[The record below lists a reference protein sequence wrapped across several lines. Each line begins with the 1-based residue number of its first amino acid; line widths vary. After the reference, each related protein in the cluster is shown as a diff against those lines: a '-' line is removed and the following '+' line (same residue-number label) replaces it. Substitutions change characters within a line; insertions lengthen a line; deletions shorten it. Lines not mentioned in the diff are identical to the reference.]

1 MAKRPEPDKNAVL
14 CTTCDKQVVKN
25 EKKEWVHANA
35 RVNSHEVIKTIKYSD
50 WAAKYN
56 ADRTIVNKEGVAV
69 KGPNVKK
76 PAMTAKE
83 RVKFVEDQTK
93 KIGLPVPRRSKAD
106 VAAIRAENEADRVKA
121 AAELQARQDAME
133 EAWSQKRGYHIP
145 SVLSREPVVRPST
158 GEIYRPS
165 TGEVIH
171 QMDPS
176 SLPPKLGSPE
186 RDKLNES
193 LNHVHEDHPWVPV
206 LGEDGTIARSPVI
219 TNVRNHFGGMTN
231 WAHMLKRKRDPNNEF
246 EYKVWRAEPVANN
259 DYRGLPY
266 GVRDIT
272 RTNRYQWR
280 ISARQRYCEKCAPTI
295 TLPTGSVKPNPVK
308 SVDRPPMEELA
319 PPNKGLGDT
328 TMRDVIGLYQARAG
342 GGTGRGKQRKP
353 LEKWQEAF
361 GVDTTPPAE

>member
-35 RVNSHEVIKTIKYSD
+35 RVKSHEVIKVIKYSD

-56 ADRTIVNKEGVAV
+56 ADRTIKNKDGVAI
-69 KGPNVKK
+69 KGPGVK
-76 PAMTAKE
+76 PAKAAPKAAAKPV
-83 RVKFVEDQTK
+83 VKRKTDVEK
-93 KIGLPVPRRSKAD
+93 
-106 VAAIRAENEADRVKA
+106 AAIRAQNEADRVKA

-165 TGEVIH
+165 TGRVVD

-176 SLPPKLGSPE
+176 AIPPKLGSPE

-193 LNHVHEDHPWVPV
+193 LNHVHEDHPWAPV

-219 TNVRNHFGGMTN
+219 TNIRNHFGGMTN
-231 WAHMLKRKRDPNNEF
+231 WAHMLKRKRDPNNELEF
-246 EYKVWRAEPVANN
+246 KVWRAEPVANG

-319 PPNKGLGDT
+319 PMTNMDNT
-328 TMRDVIGLYQARAG
+328 TMEDKIGLDIAKAG
-342 GGTGRGKQRKP
+342 GKGVARQRKP

>member
-35 RVNSHEVIKTIKYSD
+35 RVKSHEVIKVIKYSD

-56 ADRTIVNKEGVAV
+56 ADRTIKNKDGVAI
-69 KGPNVKK
+69 KGPGVK
-76 PAMTAKE
+76 PAKAAPKAAAKPV
-83 RVKFVEDQTK
+83 VKRKTDVEK
-93 KIGLPVPRRSKAD
+93 
-106 VAAIRAENEADRVKA
+106 AAIRAQNEADRVKA

-206 LGEDGTIARSPVI
+206 YGPAGTLARSPII
-219 TNVRNHFGGMTN
+219 TNARNHFGGMTN
-231 WAHMLKRKRDPNNEF
+231 WAHMLKRQQDPNDEKEF
-246 EYKVWRAEPVANN
+246 KVWRAEPVPNG
-259 DYRGLPY
+259 DYRGFPY
-266 GVRDIT
+266 GVKDIN
-272 RTNRYQWR
+272 RTSRYQWR

-295 TLPTGSVKPNPVK
+295 TLPTGSVRLNPVK

-319 PPNKGLGDT
+319 PMTKMVNT
-328 TMRDVIGLYQARAG
+328 TMEDVIGLSQAKAG